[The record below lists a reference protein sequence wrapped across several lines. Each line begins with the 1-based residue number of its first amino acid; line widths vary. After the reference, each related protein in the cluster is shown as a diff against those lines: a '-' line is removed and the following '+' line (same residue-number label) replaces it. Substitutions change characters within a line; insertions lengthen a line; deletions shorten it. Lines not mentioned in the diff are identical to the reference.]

1 MDTNNSNINEAFARI
16 LQELMSIRAD
26 VNHGNVRIS
35 SLENNFHR
43 QFAVPPPLNDGD
55 ANATAV
61 HQDPAQRSRLLTA
74 PNHRGPRVVD
84 ANITGIPKAG
94 LVPRYDAMLQ
104 RLHLLQNGS
113 SVAPLTSN
121 ALKARRKILHS
132 LAIEITNAIEIMHPS
147 ALSWNQL
154 GDDDQR
160 YFSLL
165 LEEKAH
171 SQGLQIYMCKKQW
184 CARSLIT
191 QALKALKLRRR
202 RADARNDASI
212 KLVTNYLLLES
223 IISTNL
229 FINY

>member
-1 MDTNNSNINEAFARI
+1 MTTNNNNTNEAFTRI
-16 LQELMSIRAD
+16 LQELISIRAD

-35 SLENNFHR
+35 YLENNFHQ
-43 QFAVPPPLNDGD
+43 QFAVPTPLNDGNTND
-55 ANATAV
+55 TAV
-61 HQDPAQRSRLLTA
+61 HQDPVQRSRLLTA
-74 PNHRGPRVVD
+74 PNYRGPRVVD

-94 LVPRYDAMLQ
+94 LVPRYNAMLQ

-113 SVAPLTSN
+113 SAVPLASN
-121 ALKARRKILHS
+121 VLKAKRKMLHS
-132 LAIEITNAIEIMHPS
+132 LAIEITNLIEIMHPN

-191 QALKALKLRRR
+191 QALKALKVRRR
-202 RADARNDASI
+202 RAVARDNASAG
-212 KLVTNYLLLES
+212 LVTNY
-223 IISTNL
+223 
-229 FINY
+229 